1 MFEYEIV
8 RVRQPFTYSAEH
20 NEYIAFKQKLLDYLN
35 AGYELVHSED
45 FVEEVEGIGN
55 EFSFKLFIIRRK
67 K

>member
-35 AGYELVHSED
+35 AGYELVHS
-45 FVEEVEGIGN
+45 
-55 EFSFKLFIIRRK
+55 
-67 K
+67 